1 MVKDPKDIPWELI
14 VPELVKTFTPIIQG
28 VTWLAISKVDKKAN
42 ALNNLIAIAEII
54 PAIDL
59 GLPRGIVLAAMYD
72 KTGDALEMINQLVQ
86 AIEDLPGDLKKF
98 IQDQIDETK
107 KDIEETFIDPVTEA
121 SHDFQTALKDC
132 RDNAQSYLG
141 TGLRYR
147 SLGGLWIVSCMGQK
161 GFSISADY
169 IKDKLF

>member
-1 MVKDPKDIPWELI
+1 MVKDPKDIPWDI
-14 VPELVKTFTPIIQG
+14 IIPEVVKAFTPIIQG

-72 KTGDALEMINQLVQ
+72 KTGDALDMINQLAQ
-86 AIEDLPGDLKKF
+86 AIEGLPGDLKEYIENLVNK
-98 IQDQIDETK
+98 TK
-107 KDIEETFIDPVTEA
+107 EDIEETFIDPVTEA

-132 RDNAQSYLG
+132 RNNAKKNLG
-141 TGLRYR
+141 IGYR
-147 SLGGLWIVSCMGQK
+147 LGGAFWIVSCMAQK
-161 GFSISADY
+161 GYSISADY
-169 IKDKLF
+169 VKDKL